1 MLSHFRIKNSFTQK
15 DMADKLGTT
24 LSFYTK
30 VELGVRNPSYNF
42 LIKFKEAFP
51 NESIDD
57 IFFRNEKH

>member
-1 MLSHFRIKNSFTQK
+1 
-15 DMADKLGTT
+15 MADKLGTT